1 MRALGLRVTGLG
13 AEHVPTEGP
22 VLLAATHVSYP
33 DFVFVQEAASSSGR
47 HVRFMTRHDVWH
59 VPGVARAMTA
69 MRHVPVD
76 REAPAGAYVVAR
88 RLLRCGEAVCAFPE
102 AGISYSYTVRSLMR
116 GVASLARE
124 TGACV
129 VPVAVWGPQRV
140 WSVGMPDARGREP
153 RPDLTRGRRVDVSF
167 GPPLAIAPG
176 EDKAA
181 QLAGIVRRFR
191 QGDDDDRWGPALD
204 HAHEVARHLSATRDP
219 SRDVLC
225 HGDPHPGNALQANG
239 IPRYKLVDPDG
250 FRCEP
255 EYDVGVTVRD
265 FSREVLASRDHET
278 ARRWHDALCDLAA
291 DLTGTDTA
299 RVRQWAFVERVTTG
313 LSLRWYRDEETAES
327 FLDAATVL
335 LPD

>member
-1 MRALGLRVTGLG
+1 VSRDLTYRAAVALGRTGMRALGMQVTGIG

-47 HVRFMTRHDVWH
+47 LVRFMTRHDVWH

-88 RLLRCGEAVCAFPE
+88 RLLRAGEAVCAFPE

-153 RPDLTRGRRVDVSF
+153 RPDLTRGRRIDVSF
-167 GPPLAIAPG
+167 GRALDIAPG
-176 EDKAA
+176 EDLTDWTRRLGEVLTVQLEELQRLPHHRPRPGEHAPWYPAHLGGHAPTRAEAA
-181 QLAGIVRRFR
+181 HLDVVPRAAIRPT
-191 QGDDDDRWGPALD
+191 WGPCL
-204 HAHEVARHLSATRDP
+204 
-219 SRDVLC
+219 
-225 HGDPHPGNALQANG
+225 
-239 IPRYKLVDPDG
+239 PDSG
-250 FRCEP
+250 
-255 EYDVGVTVRD
+255 GVTP
-265 FSREVLASRDHET
+265 ASP
-278 ARRWHDALCDLAA
+278 AGW
-291 DLTGTDTA
+291 
-299 RVRQWAFVERVTTG
+299 
-313 LSLRWYRDEETAES
+313 
-327 FLDAATVL
+327 
-335 LPD
+335 